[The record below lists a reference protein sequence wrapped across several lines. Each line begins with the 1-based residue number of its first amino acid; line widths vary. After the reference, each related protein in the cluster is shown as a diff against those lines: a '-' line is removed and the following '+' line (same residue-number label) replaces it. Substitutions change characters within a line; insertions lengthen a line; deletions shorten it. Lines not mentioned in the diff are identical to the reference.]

1 MRKIAV
7 LTFGLLLMQAAPAS
21 AAPDVVSQEM
31 CSHGG
36 RARLVLTD
44 VGDRIKVRFEV
55 HRSPVG
61 RSWRIV
67 LRHGRVDLGGP
78 NHGQVKFEG
87 TRVANENDD
96 LAVQR
101 SVVDQEGFQGGDGFA
116 AKAVDRQTGQLC
128 RLREA
133 IFE

>member
-7 LTFGLLLMQAAPAS
+7 LTFGLLVMQAVPAS

-31 CSHGG
+31 CSDGA

-61 RSWRIV
+61 HSWRIV
-67 LRHGRVDLGGP
+67 LRHGRVDLGGA
-78 NHGQVKFEG
+78 NRGQVKFEG
-87 TRVANENDD
+87 TRVASEDGD

-101 SVVDQEGFQGGDGFA
+101 SVVDQEGFEGGDGFA

-128 RLREA
+128 RLKEA

>member
-87 TRVANENDD
+87 TRVASVAS
-96 LAVQR
+96 LALTIIGPTIISLWVLVMGVLMGR
-101 SVVDQEGFQGGDGFA
+101 RATRGPRVD
-116 AKAVDRQTGQLC
+116 T
-128 RLREA
+128 
-133 IFE
+133 

>member
-1 MRKIAV
+1 MRRIVASAV
-7 LTFGLLLMQAAPAS
+7 GSLLALSVIGSALAS
-21 AAPDVVSQEM
+21 AAPDVVTEEI
-31 CSHGG
+31 CSDSA

-61 RSWRIV
+61 HSWRIV

-87 TRVANENDD
+87 TRVASVAS
-96 LAVQR
+96 LALTIIGPTIISLWVLVMGVLMGR
-101 SVVDQEGFQGGDGFA
+101 RATRGPRVD
-116 AKAVDRQTGQLC
+116 T
-128 RLREA
+128 
-133 IFE
+133 